1 MYFNIYYRV
10 TYFREVVPHNLRP
23 KMENGREA
31 ESFLPFMSNDMKG
44 IKIFSLKTLT
54 CIGLI
59 DLFTEGQ

>member
-1 MYFNIYYRV
+1 M
-10 TYFREVVPHNLRP
+10 PHNLRP
-23 KMENGREA
+23 KMENRGEA

-54 CIGLI
+54 CIGLT